1 MVSLMEICQRIFELR
16 ASLNVG
22 HHGPTFSFVF
32 RTILLL
38 EAETRLWQIWI
49 FLKSFVFNYY
59 FLTTQQQID
68 WDQAHSL
75 NAGPKSGHWSLETL
89 VTGSECHPMTLDIRH
104 LGDHNV
110 TMWRWTF
117 VWSIPNMIPQ
127 IKICSNCRKQ
137 EVRDRSAN
145 CYQGMLIQ
153 WRVPTSNIL
162 QSFNQI
168 ENGSKDCSRS
178 KQLQEMEG
186 ELNSNKQYEIMK
198 IEK

>member
-1 MVSLMEICQRIFELR
+1 MAPPFLLSLEQSCFWRRRPVCDRYEYSWSLLYSITIFLQHSNRLIGTRTTHSTQGRNLDIDPLRRLSPCHRIR
-16 ASLNVG
+16 MSPHDVG
-22 HHGPTFSFVF
+22 HWTFGP
-32 RTILLL
+32 
-38 EAETRLWQIWI
+38 
-49 FLKSFVFNYY
+49 
-59 FLTTQQQID
+59 
-68 WDQAHSL
+68 
-75 NAGPKSGHWSLETL
+75 
-89 VTGSECHPMTLDIRH
+89 
-104 LGDHNV
+104 DHNV

-117 VWSIPNMIPQ
+117 EWSISNMIPQ
-127 IKICSNCRKQ
+127 IKICSNCRKP
-137 EVRDRSAN
+137 EVPDRSAN
-145 CYQGMLIQ
+145 CYQGMLIR

>member
-1 MVSLMEICQRIFELR
+1 MNI
-16 ASLNVG
+16 
-22 HHGPTFSFVF
+22 
-32 RTILLL
+32 L
-38 EAETRLWQIWI
+38 EAFCIQLLFSYNTATDWLGPGPLTQRRAEIWTLI
-49 FLKSFVFNYY
+49 P
-59 FLTTQQQID
+59 
-68 WDQAHSL
+68 WDACHR
-75 NAGPKSGHWSLETL
+75 
-89 VTGSECHPMTLDIRH
+89 VTGSECHPMTLDIGH

-127 IKICSNCRKQ
+127 IKICSNCRKP
-137 EVRDRSAN
+137 EVPDRSAN
-145 CYQGMLIQ
+145 CYQGMLIR

-186 ELNSNKQYEIMK
+186 ESNSNKQYEIMK